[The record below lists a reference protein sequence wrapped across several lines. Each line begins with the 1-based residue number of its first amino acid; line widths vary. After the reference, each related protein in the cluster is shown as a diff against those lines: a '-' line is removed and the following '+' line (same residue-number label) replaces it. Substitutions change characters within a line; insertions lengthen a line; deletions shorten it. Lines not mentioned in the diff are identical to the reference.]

1 MSSEASV
8 AGLRRWIAQT
18 EAEYAEHGPDRPIRY
33 RFFIYEHQAF
43 FRSKRLEAWYENGR
57 LHERGVLA

>member
-18 EAEYAEHGPDRPIRY
+18 EAEHAEHGPDRPIRY
-33 RFFIYEHQAF
+33 RFFIYEGSVANLAKG
-43 FRSKRLEAWYENGR
+43 RSVI
-57 LHERGVLA
+57 RGFLFTS